1 VKASSESE
9 SEENMVDV
17 DVDLR
22 LCEDEKLRNGYYHI
36 VFAHPESLISTKY
49 GRELLMSKIYQENV
63 VAIVV
68 DEAHCILDWLVLFI
82 FIINTSGAGCSKAD

>member
-1 VKASSESE
+1 
-9 SEENMVDV
+9 
-17 DVDLR
+17 
-22 LCEDEKLRNGYYHI
+22 
-36 VFAHPESLISTKY
+36 
-49 GRELLMSKIYQENV
+49 MSKIYQENV